1 MIWKQSWE
9 CSVAQF
15 VRSRAGTIQLPKSL
29 PGHHSHRISPRGLRV
44 LGKAASSCAS
54 ERANCGFRQDRA
66 EGFIDLLYVHP
77 EFQRQGVACELF
89 AELCSWAERRGIRHL
104 RSEVSITARPFF
116 ESAGFRVVERQV
128 VERRG
133 VWFSNFVMETPL
145 FKNK

>member
-1 MIWKQSWE
+1 VCE
-9 CSVAQF
+9 
-15 VRSRAGTIQLPKSL
+15 RSEQIVGFARIVPK
-29 PGHHSHRISPRGLRV
+29 
-44 LGKAASSCAS
+44 
-54 ERANCGFRQDRA
+54 
-66 EGFIDLLYVHP
+66 GFIDLLYVHP

-89 AELCSWAERRGIRHL
+89 TELCSWAERRGIRHL

-145 FKNK
+145 TPNPRVEKDAERRASHPKR